1 MSNIPPPPPPAPAGP
16 PSGGGGSVDV
26 GQAFGYAWSKFQQH
40 AGQLIAIIAVVV
52 AVNVVGSVLRFSID
66 SALVGFVLAI
76 VFWILGQVLTIG
88 TLNAGLF
95 ITRGEAPEIGKVF
108 STDRL
113 GDYIV
118 ASILFGIAVAIGLIL
133 CVIPG
138 IVLAV
143 MLSFYGYFVLD
154 QNMNGMDALKAS
166 FDLVKSNGG
175 NVIVVLIVAFV
186 VNIIGL
192 ALCGVGMLVSAPV
205 SQIMIAYT
213 YKKLTGQTVAP

>member
-1 MSNIPPPPPPAPAGP
+1 MLFRS
-16 PSGGGGSVDV
+16 
-26 GQAFGYAWSKFQQH
+26 WSKFQQH
-40 AGQLIAIIAVVV
+40 AGQLIAIVAIVV
-52 AVNVVGSVLRFSID
+52 AVNVVGSLLRFSID
-66 SALVGFVLAI
+66 SARLGLLLAP
-76 VFWILGQVLTIG
+76 VFWIVGQILAIG

-95 ITRGEAPEIGKVF
+95 ITRGEAPEVGKVF

-113 GDYIV
+113 GDYIG
-118 ASILFGIAVAIGLIL
+118 ATILFGIAVFIGLIL

-138 IVLAV
+138 IVMAV

-154 QNMNGMDALKAS
+154 QNMSGMDALKAS

-186 VNIIGL
+186 VNLVGL

-205 SQIMIAYT
+205 SQIMIAYA
-213 YKKLTGQTVAP
+213 YKKLTGQAVAP